1 MLNEESGEE
10 NKSSRIKSFIGGM
23 AKKKGKQILKKV
35 LMKIMIPWGLL
46 ICFAFFIIIFCIGVA
61 KVGTTGEHTFSDTMS
76 KHDNKVLEDYLKVKV
91 KNVNGPMDDYYG
103 MAKRIC
109 LTDGNVEGFI
119 SLAELETGKDI
130 NKIIDDQSLTD
141 VEKSESI
148 ISKYANLLKP
158 DFTYKYDYIVTTI
171 TTNIKDSEGKN
182 TTTTTTSKKKIKLL
196 IMGDTIK
203 GEVDIT
209 YKVDSTT
216 SSQTSTRTYEVPV
229 LEPTA
234 QSSGAKSTT
243 VNVNSTPTVVTA
255 IDNSNGTGAT
265 GTEPSTKSQDTSS
278 TQKTKKVTETTTVT
292 TKVDTPIID
301 KATESKKHFEK
312 LKGIIKSEF
321 PNEKSDDDL
330 NIGVHYVIKG
340 TGSDYDNAKQDGDWM
355 NSGVDNNIIDDIMG
369 EDGGGFTGIV
379 PLFRQT
385 DPRWASIPFG
395 DKDIASSGCGPT
407 SFAMVVS
414 GLGGKVG
421 SWDLNG
427 DGILDP
433 GEAAKYAQKSGY
445 DTKPCA
451 WALFEQE
458 SAGRFG
464 LTSTET
470 KDSSSVYSTLKAG
483 YPVVASMHGG
493 SDGKRGHFTA
503 NGHFIVL
510 TGVDTDGQVLIN
522 DPNPANG
529 IDKIDMGT
537 IVGEANTFWIF
548 KNPNAASGGGVIG
561 YRNVSIEKLQQY
573 LTGYHSMLVSSVPTI
588 VAVCRKYNVNPLF
601 VIAITRT
608 EQSFVPIGSNPETA
622 MNPYNVYHS
631 WMEYHPGIEKSTEVC
646 CQTLI
651 NLSKGATSGEDIYE
665 HIGKTYCETPGWGK
679 QTEGFM
685 NEIARYVNSH

>member
-1 MLNEESGEE
+1 MFNEESGEE
-10 NKSSRIKSFIGGM
+10 NKNSRVKSFIGGM
-23 AKKKGKQILKKV
+23 AKKKGKQVLKKV
-35 LMKIMIPWGLL
+35 LMKILIPWGLL
-46 ICFAFFIIIFCIGVA
+46 ICFALFIIIFCIGAA
-61 KVGTTGEHTFSDTMS
+61 KIGTTGEHTFSDTMN
-76 KHDNKVLEDYLKVKV
+76 KYDNKALEDYLKTKV
-91 KNVNGPMDDYYG
+91 KNANGSMDDYYG
-103 MAKRIC
+103 MAKRVS
-109 LTDGNVEGFI
+109 LTEGNVEGFI

-130 NKIIDDQSLTD
+130 NKMMAQEGLKD
-141 VEKSESI
+141 VDASELVV
-148 ISKYANLLKP
+148 SKYTDLLKP
-158 DFTYKYDYIVTTI
+158 DFTYKDDYIVTT
-171 TTNIKDSEGKN
+171 TTTDVKDSDGKTSS
-182 TTTTTTSKKKIKLL
+182 TTKTDQKKIKLL
-196 IMGDTIK
+196 YSADTIK
-203 GEVDIT
+203 GAVDIT
-209 YKVDSTT
+209 YKTDSLT
-216 SSQTSTRTYEVPV
+216 SKQTSTRTYEVPV

-234 QSSGAKSTT
+234 QSSGSTPT
-243 VNVNSTPTVVTA
+243 TANVNSTPTVITA
-255 IDNSNGTGAT
+255 IDNSNGTGAADT
-265 GTEPSTKSQDTSS
+265 APSAKSQDTLS
-278 TQKTKKVTETTTVT
+278 TSKTRKVTETTTIT
-292 TKVDTPIID
+292 TKVDTPIVD
-301 KATESKKHFEK
+301 KVTESKKNFER
-312 LKGIIKSEF
+312 LKSIIQSEF

-330 NIGVHYVIKG
+330 NMCVHYVIKG
-340 TGSDYDNAKQDGDWM
+340 TGSDYDTSEQDGDWM
-355 NSGVDNNIIDDIMG
+355 NSDVDDNIVDDIMG
-369 EDGGGFTGIV
+369 EDGGFTGII

-385 DPRWASIPFG
+385 DPRWANIPFG
-395 DKDIASSGCGPT
+395 DGTIATSGCGPT

-414 GLGGKVG
+414 GLGGKLG

-445 DTKPCA
+445 DTRPCA

-470 KDSSSVYSTLKAG
+470 KDSNSVYSALQEG

-493 SDGKRGHFTA
+493 KNGRGHFTA
-503 NGHFIVL
+503 TGHFIVL
-510 TGVDTDGQVLIN
+510 TGVDSDGQVLIN

-537 IVGEANTFWIF
+537 IVAEANVFWIF

-588 VAVCRKYNVNPLF
+588 VSVCRKYNVNPLF

-651 NLSKGATSGEDIYE
+651 NLSKGAASGEDIYE
-665 HIGKTYCETPGWGK
+665 HIGKTYCETPEWGK
-679 QTEGFM
+679 KTEGFM
-685 NEIARYVNSH
+685 NEIARYINSH